1 MIDALQLLWI
11 PFVAAVLLTG
21 IHTYLG
27 IHVLARNVIFV
38 DLALAQIA
46 ALGASVAFILGYP
59 PQSVGAFA
67 YSLAATLAGAVL
79 LAFSRR
85 VSTRIPQETLIGI
98 VYVVSAA
105 LALLV
110 VDKSPQGAEQVKQM
124 LVGSILTMTPAD
136 LLKLAA
142 IYTSIAILH
151 WLLRRP
157 FLAASFARDG
167 AAHWGWD
174 FLFYALFGV
183 VVTSSVAVAGVL
195 LVFSF
200 LIIPAVI
207 GVLFCTSVRGRWLL
221 GCLAGS
227 AASAA
232 GLAASFAWDLP
243 TGAAM
248 VCAFALALVLAAS
261 VRWMGCTAEIGK
273 RTLYGARIGGAALL
287 MLSGAWLV
295 LQPRADHPLLDAVEM
310 VWPDAR
316 AVFLSAEQAR
326 ELAEAE
332 LAATH
337 YEGEAARLN
346 AKERDSRWEG
356 APLTDEALR
365 RLSSYV
371 QSFNE
376 MAKGERFV
384 AREMRNRART
394 RQRWVLGIPALLIG
408 MALWFSGFGPGIRGT
423 ALTRA

>member
-11 PFVAAVLLTG
+11 PFVAAVLLTA

-46 ALGASVAFILGYP
+46 ALGASVAFILGHP
-59 PQSVGAFA
+59 PQSLGAFA

-105 LALLV
+105 VALLV

-142 IYTSIAILH
+142 IYTGVAVLH

-167 AAHWGWD
+167 AAHWTWD

-207 GVLFCTSVRGRWLL
+207 GVLFCSSVRGRWLL
-221 GCLAGS
+221 GWVAGS
-227 AASAA
+227 LASAA
-232 GLAASFAWDLP
+232 GLAASFAWDFP

-248 VCAFALALVLAAS
+248 VCAFALALVLAAI
-261 VRWMGCTAEIGK
+261 VRWLAVTKKIGK
-273 RTLYGARIGGAALL
+273 RLLDTARIGAAALL
-287 MLSGAWLV
+287 ILSGAWLV
-295 LQPRADHPLLDAVEM
+295 LQPRADHPALDSIEA
-310 VWPDAR
+310 VWPGVR
-316 AVFLSAEQAR
+316 TIFLNADQAR

-332 LAATH
+332 SASVR
-337 YEGEAARLN
+337 YEAEAARLN
-346 AKERDSRWEG
+346 TLERASRWQG
-356 APLTDEALR
+356 APLSDEALR

-384 AREMRNRART
+384 ARTMRDSARV
-394 RQRWVLGIPALLIG
+394 RQRWVLGVPALLIG
-408 MALWFSGFGPGIRGT
+408 IALLFSRHGPGVLDV

>member
-1 MIDALQLLWI
+1 MMDALQLLWI
-11 PFVAAVLLTG
+11 PFVAAVLLTA

-46 ALGASVAFILGYP
+46 ALGASVAFILGHP
-59 PQSVGAFA
+59 PQSLGAFA

-105 LALLV
+105 VALLV

-142 IYTSIAILH
+142 IYTGVAVLH

-207 GVLFCTSVRGRWLL
+207 GVLFCSSVRGRWLL
-221 GCLAGS
+221 GWVAGS
-227 AASAA
+227 LASAA

-248 VCAFALALVLAAS
+248 VCAFALALVLAAI
-261 VRWMGCTAEIGK
+261 VRWLAVTRKIGK
-273 RTLYGARIGGAALL
+273 RLLDSARIGAAALL
-287 MLSGAWLV
+287 ILSGAWLV
-295 LQPRADHPLLDAVEM
+295 LQPRADHPVLDSVEAM
-310 VWPDAR
+310 WPGVR
-316 AVFLSAEQAR
+316 TVFLKADQAR

-332 LAATH
+332 SASVR
-337 YEGEAARLN
+337 YEAEAARLN
-346 AKERDSRWEG
+346 TQERASRWQG
-356 APLTDEALR
+356 APLSDEALR

-384 AREMRNRART
+384 ARTMRDSARA
-394 RQRWVLGIPALLIG
+394 RQRWVLGVPALLIG
-408 MALWFSGFGPGIRGT
+408 IALLLSRLGPGIRN
-423 ALTRA
+423 ASLTRA

>member
-1 MIDALQLLWI
+1 MNDMLQLLWI
-11 PFVAAVLLTG
+11 PFVASVLLTG

-46 ALGASVAFILGYP
+46 ALGASVAFMLGHP
-59 PQSVGAFA
+59 PQSLGAFA

-85 VSTRIPQETLIGI
+85 ASTRIPQETLIGI
-98 VYVVSAA
+98 VYVVTAA
-105 LALLV
+105 VTLVV
-110 VDKSPQGAEQVKQM
+110 VDKSPLGAEHVKQM
-124 LVGSILTMTPAD
+124 LVGSILTITPAD

-142 IYTSIAILH
+142 IYAVIAILH

-157 FLAASFARDG
+157 FLSASYARDG

-207 GVLFCTSVRGRWLL
+207 GMLFCRGVRGRWLL
-221 GCLAGS
+221 GCLAGI
-227 AASAA
+227 AASAT

-248 VCAFALALVLAAS
+248 VCAFALALVLTGI
-261 VRWMGCTAEIGK
+261 VRWAGRTAGVGK
-273 RTLYGARIGGAALL
+273 RILGGVHIAGTVLL
-287 MLSGAWLV
+287 ILSAAWLV
-295 LQPRADHPLLDAVEM
+295 LQPRADHPVLDAM
-310 VWPDAR
+310 DAAWPGVRGA
-316 AVFLSAEQAR
+316 FLGAEEAR

-332 LAATH
+332 SAAGH
-337 YEGEAARLN
+337 HEREVARLN
-346 AKERDSRWEG
+346 AKERDSRWQG
-356 APLTDEALR
+356 APLEDEDLR

-384 AREMRNRART
+384 TREMRNRARA
-394 RQRWVLGIPALLIG
+394 RQRWILGVPALLIG
-408 MALWFSGFGPGIRGT
+408 MAFWFARGVVGIRS
-423 ALTRA
+423 AA